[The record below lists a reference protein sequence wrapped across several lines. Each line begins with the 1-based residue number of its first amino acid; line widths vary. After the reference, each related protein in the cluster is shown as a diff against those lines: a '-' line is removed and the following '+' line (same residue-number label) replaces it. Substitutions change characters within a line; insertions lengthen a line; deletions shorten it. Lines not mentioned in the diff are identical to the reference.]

1 MSNKPDNV
9 SDNPGLLPYG
19 SNVGAPAIKVLN
31 IEHWKEPRVLNVNK
45 QFEDRFEQLKKE
57 YQKLIDEY
65 KWNDLVYKSKFS
77 FEPVIGPIVQG
88 FLEVNVKND
97 EHLVR
102 VAQIAQRIVSVGV
115 KSNASLD
122 GLLSESEKE
131 ALLKDITTEIQDLQE
146 DVKDLDDVFAEK

>member
-1 MSNKPDNV
+1 MKMVQLIRTP
-9 SDNPGLLPYG
+9 
-19 SNVGAPAIKVLN
+19 
-31 IEHWKEPRVLNVNK
+31 
-45 QFEDRFEQLKKE
+45 EDAA
-57 YQKLIDEY
+57 
-65 KWNDLVYKSKFS
+65 
-77 FEPVIGPIVQG
+77 VIGPIVQG

-115 KSNASLD
+115 KSNVSLE

-146 DVKDLDDVFAEK
+146 DVKDLDDVFAENK